1 MALYYRV
8 FNPELRKAFDITDG
22 HDHDGVNSP
31 SLSPSAVVATD
42 SVTTIKILDGAVTT
56 PKLGA
61 ASVSSAKIVDGAVVL
76 AKIGA
81 DAVDG
86 TKIAD
91 ESIDSEHYVDGSID
105 TAHYALLSVDTGQIA
120 ADAIDGTKIADESID
135 SEHYVDGSIDTAHF
149 AALAVDA
156 AALAAD
162 SVITAKIL
170 DDNVTNAKLVNIARG
185 SIKVGGA
192 SDAPSDLVAKT
203 DKYILVGDG
212 TDITSVAVSGDV
224 TVTNLGAFALAA
236 DSVDSAEIADDAV
249 DSEHI
254 ADAAI
259 DTVALALTTTPMAKA
274 IVAAHAAAIPVTG
287 NGDLALTIADAAE
300 TNTLAVPTF
309 AGQEISIS
317 CDTLAGTG
325 SRAITVASAINATG
339 NDTIT
344 LDAAGQ
350 FIALRGV
357 KLGASFAWHVI
368 ANDGATLETA

>member
-1 MALYYRV
+1 MATYYRL
-8 FNPELRKAFDITDG
+8 FNPQLKQAFDITDG

-31 SLSPSAVVATD
+31 SLSPAATVATD
-42 SVTTIKILDGAVTT
+42 SVTTIKIKDGAVTT

-61 ASVSSAKIVDGAVVL
+61 ASVTSTKILDGAVVL

-91 ESIDSEHYVDGSID
+91 ESIDSEHYVDLSID
-105 TAHYALLSVDTGQIA
+105 TAHIALLAVDTGQIA
-120 ADAIDGTKIADESID
+120 ADAIDGTKIADEAID

-236 DSVDSAEIADDAV
+236 NTVDSTELV
-249 DSEHI
+249 DGGVDTTHL
-254 ADAAI
+254 AAI
-259 DTVALALTTTPMAKA
+259 ATPNAKA

-287 NGDLALTIADAAE
+287 NGNLALTIADAAE

-309 AGQEISIS
+309 AGQEITIS
-317 CDTLAGTG
+317 ADTLAGTG
-325 SRAITVASAINATG
+325 SRAITVAAAINATG
-339 NDTIT
+339 NDKIT
-344 LDAAGQ
+344 LDAAGE